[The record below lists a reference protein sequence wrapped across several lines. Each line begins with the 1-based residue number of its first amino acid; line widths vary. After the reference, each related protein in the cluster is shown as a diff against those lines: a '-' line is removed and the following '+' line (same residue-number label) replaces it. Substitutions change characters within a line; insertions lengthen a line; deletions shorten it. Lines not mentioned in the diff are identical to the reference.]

1 MHGGPV
7 WWVPPH
13 GGLCRC
19 TASLSVPVYSTHY
32 SKDVSRPTSAHATR
46 ATTHVS
52 RILSLS
58 AARVV
63 CVSLLHMHL
72 NSKRHLL
79 YSAATTY
86 SKTVVRLLGTHAHS
100 RISGV
105 DLVEPQTMSGCA
117 APHVTYIIKKPTS
130 LTSGTWGSW
139 ISFG

>member
-1 MHGGPV
+1 M
-7 WWVPPH
+7 PPH
-13 GGLCRC
+13 GGLCLC

-86 SKTVVRLLGTHAHS
+86 SKTVVRLLLGAKFLTWVPPLPH
-100 RISGV
+100 GGGG

-117 APHVTYIIKKPTS
+117 APHVTYYKEAYIPDERYM
-130 LTSGTWGSW
+130 G
-139 ISFG
+139 